1 MELGQTKDVIR
12 SQHGAAAEENHSK
25 NTAVYRSGP
34 WKVDIE
40 FCGDVAC
47 RVTFTRLGQLSEDEI
62 QSTLTQNA
70 AGATWHELE
79 TPGPKRSWQRSDFA
93 AAECERLKPRS
104 ITFVQAPPQ
113 PEPSPTLALAETQS
127 WPVPY
132 AVERPKPAAE
142 RARSS
147 DGMLANVLS
156 FLSSHILVV
165 LFPALILLI
174 ALLTKLSRRTP
185 TPAPTAP
192 RRVVSPRQNEKAK
205 SPEGGVATLESLESD
220 KFELLVG
227 EIFRRRGYAVEIS
240 GGLGADG
247 GKDLTLRKAGET
259 VLVQCKHWSEWKV
272 SQPSLREFFGNVIE
286 EGASSGIFVTSGS
299 YTRDARAFA
308 EGKPIRLL
316 GRAELEELVR
326 EVSEPNENL
335 YDFIRWID
343 RFVSVAHVVD
353 PCCPFC
359 HGAMKLKR
367 SVQGKPFWSCRT
379 FPKCCGKRAG
389 RIELLGLRPAEA

>member
-1 MELGQTKDVIR
+1 MELGQTKDAIR
-12 SQHGAAAEENHSK
+12 AQHGAATEENHRK

-40 FCGDVAC
+40 FCDEVAC

-62 QSTLTQNA
+62 QSILTQNV
-70 AGATWHELE
+70 GGETWRELE
-79 TPGPKRSWQRSDFA
+79 APGPKRSWQRSDFA

-113 PEPSPTLALAETQS
+113 PEPSPSVALAETRPS
-127 WPVPY
+127 PVPY
-132 AVERPKPAAE
+132 AIEQPAPAEE
-142 RARSS
+142 RAGSHN
-147 DGMLANVLS
+147 GILANALA
-156 FLSSHILVV
+156 FIRDHILIVV
-165 LFPALILLI
+165 FPALVLLI
-174 ALLTKLSRRTP
+174 VFLTKLSRRTR

-192 RRVVSPRQNEKAK
+192 RRVVSPRQSEKAK

-272 SQPSLREFFGNVIE
+272 SEPSLRELFGNVIE

-316 GRAELEELVR
+316 ARAELEELVR
-326 EVSEPNENL
+326 EVSEPNENV
-335 YDFIRWID
+335 YDLSHWID
-343 RFVSVAHVVD
+343 RFASVAHVVD

-359 HGAMKLKR
+359 HESMQLKR

-389 RIELLGLRPAEA
+389 RSELLGLREA